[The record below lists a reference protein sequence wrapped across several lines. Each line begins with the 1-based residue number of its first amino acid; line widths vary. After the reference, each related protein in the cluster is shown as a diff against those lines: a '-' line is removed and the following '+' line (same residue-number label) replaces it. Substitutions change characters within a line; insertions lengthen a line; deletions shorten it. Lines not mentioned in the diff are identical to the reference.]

1 MLREGFM
8 KERYDKLKY
17 IINRYYDCSL
27 NKEQIVNKITTND
40 NVREAIKIFNRMDI
54 LSSSRKG
61 VNKLKDNLFDKSI
74 FKTKEYNSSIIAS
87 LAYAEEEKSKN
98 IINYIFKEVPDNLI
112 FMCNNNYSENFNDKV
127 ISLLDKKK
135 FSFFATLINKNTDI
149 YKVVCNVYDTSK
161 NIYEKIAPLML
172 FIYNSSWYIC
182 AYDIN
187 KKEII
192 IINSFDIS
200 QALELKE
207 ICSSYINDTLIN
219 KSVEIFVKN
228 STKEEYFFLKFKP
241 ELLNIF
247 LNKKLINHEYKVYE
261 EITGTNDRN
270 FFNDSKYY
278 SINHKIRLSE
288 IDTFNIEEYTSN
300 YEILY
305 FSKINSKKYIFKIK
319 TSNIKYILKNFS
331 DIEVI
336 DIDEYII

>member
-1 MLREGFM
+1 M
-8 KERYDKLKY
+8 KEKYDKLKY
-17 IINRYYDCSL
+17 IINKYYDCSL
-27 NKEQIVNKITTND
+27 NKEQIVNEIITND
-40 NVREAIKIFNRMDI
+40 NVREAIKVFNKMCV
-54 LSSSRKG
+54 LSSSSRG

-87 LAYAEEEKSKN
+87 LAYSEEEKSKD
-98 IINYIFKEVPDNLI
+98 IINYIFKKVPDNLI

-127 ISLLDKKK
+127 ISLLDSKK
-135 FSFFATLINKNTDI
+135 FSFFTTLINKNTDLH
-149 YKVVCNVYDTSK
+149 KSVCNIYHTSK

-172 FIYNSSWYIC
+172 FIYNNSWYIC

-187 KKEII
+187 NKEII

-200 QALELKE
+200 QAKELKE
-207 ICSSYINDTLIN
+207 TCSSYINDTQIN
-219 KSVEIFVKN
+219 KSIEIFVKN
-228 STKEEYFFLKFKP
+228 STKEEHFFLKFKP

-247 LNKKLINHEYKVYE
+247 LNKKLINHKYKVYE
-261 EITGTNDRN
+261 EITGTNGKK

-305 FSKINSKKYIFKIK
+305 FSKRNSKKYIFKIK

-331 DIEVI
+331 DIEVL
-336 DIDEYII
+336 DINEYII